1 MKILKNGEKIN
12 YIYAKLE
19 WYNPTGSI
27 KDRVA
32 YYMIKKAKER
42 GILKE
47 NMIYIAMEE
56 DTKKRNE
63 MSDKLE
69 KIILKYLVPV
79 REKRKFNRNK
89 NIKNKYH
96 INKRKSF

>member
-1 MKILKNGEKIN
+1 MLVYNIVQSFCSEAEKNIDNKKYKYKKKIN
-12 YIYAKLE
+12 KNIA
-19 WYNPTGSI
+19 I
-27 KDRVA
+27 
-32 YYMIKKAKER
+32 

-63 MSDKLE
+63 MSDELE

-89 NIKNKYH
+89 NVKNKYH

>member
-1 MKILKNGEKIN
+1 MKINKNIA
-12 YIYAKLE
+12 I
-19 WYNPTGSI
+19 
-27 KDRVA
+27 
-32 YYMIKKAKER
+32 

-63 MSDKLE
+63 MSDELE